1 MTSIKKEELQL
12 YAISNRGDKEV
23 EEFLIDLEESIKG
36 GITLLQLRE
45 KDVSF
50 SVYLEVARQ
59 VKALC
64 DSYGIHLIIND
75 DVHIAKEVDAY
86 GVHLGAEDLE
96 IEKARK
102 VLGPNKIIGATAKTK
117 EEALKAQEAGADY
130 LGAGDVFGTKSKS
143 DAKRISLDELKQI
156 CESVKIP
163 VVAIGGVNH
172 ENVME
177 LKGTGIS
184 GISVIGALYSDEDV
198 YERTVDLLEKVQKIV

>member
-50 SVYLEVARQ
+50 SVYLEVARK

-64 DSYGIHLIIND
+64 DSYDIHLIIND

-96 IEKARK
+96 IDKARK
-102 VLGPNKIIGATAKTK
+102 VLGPYKIIGATAKTK

-130 LGAGDVFGTKSKS
+130 LGSGDVFGTKSKS
-143 DAKRISLDELKQI
+143 DAKRISLDELKRI

>member
-50 SVYLEVARQ
+50 SVYLEVARK

-64 DSYGIHLIIND
+64 DSYDIHLIIND

-96 IEKARK
+96 IDKARK
-102 VLGPNKIIGATAKTK
+102 VLGPYKIIGATAKTK

-130 LGAGDVFGTKSKS
+130 LGSGDVFGTKSKS
-143 DAKRISLDELKQI
+143 DAKRISLDELKRI

-198 YERTVDLLEKVQKIV
+198 YERTVDLLEKVQEIF

>member
-50 SVYLEVARQ
+50 SVYLEVARK

-64 DSYGIHLIIND
+64 DSYDIHLILND

-96 IEKARK
+96 IDKARK
-102 VLGPNKIIGATAKTK
+102 VLGPYKIIGATAKTK

-130 LGAGDVFGTKSKS
+130 LGSGDVFGTKSKS

-198 YERTVDLLEKVQKIV
+198 YERTVDLLEKVQEIF